1 MPRFTDIFINR
12 PVLALVLSAV
22 MLLLGLQS
30 VSELSLRE
38 YPEVEKSVI
47 YVRAAYPGASAETVQ
62 GFVTTPLQRRIAA
75 AKGVEYVTSQ
85 SDPGVAEINVW
96 VRLGENS
103 TEVMSEVIT
112 RVNEA
117 RFELPRDVEDPVV
130 TNRTGG
136 DAMMYLAL
144 LSDQM
149 SVQQIADYAVRSIQP
164 VLSTVDGVGEARML
178 GSGMFAMRIWL
189 NPARMAAF
197 NVTATDVNAAIR
209 RDNYI
214 SAAGTTRGEL
224 VRASVDA
231 ETDVQDPESFANI
244 VVRQEGD
251 KRVRLG
257 DVANIELASETYESA
272 VYSSGKETVF
282 IAITETPGAN
292 PLEVANNVKAK
303 IEELDAQLPAD
314 LTIFL
319 DSDASI
325 YIGEALNE
333 VVQTLIEASII
344 VVLVIL
350 FFLGSLRVVL
360 IPIVAIPLSLTTVLF
375 LIWVMGFSINLL
387 TLLAMVIAIGLVV
400 DDAIVVVE
408 NVHRHIE
415 EGTAPK
421 AAALI
426 GARQVALPV
435 IAMTL
440 TLVAVYLPIGFLGGL
455 TGVLFSEFALTL
467 AGAVLVSGIVALIL
481 SPMMCAYILK
491 NHSEQGRV
499 ADWLD
504 ARFAQ
509 LHHGYERWLAHCLD
523 NRGAVML
530 FAVVIFLS
538 LPVFYQLAQ
547 KELAPEEDSGNIFAV
562 ATPPDYGSLEYTTYF
577 LDEMVAAWRTI
588 PEVSHSW
595 QVNEPTSV
603 FGGIELKP
611 WDERERT
618 LEEIRQEVQA
628 KYNKI
633 SGLEIFTF
641 AGGGLPGAASG
652 LPVQFVI
659 SANVGYRELDRVAE
673 EVLNKAR
680 QSGLFAFVNKDLRF
694 SRPEIG
700 VGIDRELASRLGIS
714 MAQIGETLQV
724 MLGEAETNR
733 FSLEGRSYKV
743 IPQADR
749 GFRLT
754 KEWLERYYL
763 RTADG
768 QLVPLS
774 TVINL
779 SQTVEPST
787 LKQFQQLNSVT
798 VQGLVLPP
806 NTLGDGLDF
815 LQQALLEIAPTG
827 YRVGFLGES
836 RRFVQETQGFLL
848 LFATSL
854 IFIYLVLSAQFNSFR
869 DPFIVLISV
878 PLSIF
883 GALVPLALGLA
894 TLNIYTQVGLLTLI
908 GLISKHGILIVDFA
922 NTAEGQGLDRRTAV
936 LQAAGMRL
944 RPILMT
950 TFATVLGVLPL
961 LIAFGAGAN
970 SRFAIGLMIAAGM
983 LIGTLFTLF
992 VLPAFYLVL
1001 GRDPKPEPDT
1011 EDNFAPKTHPT
1022 LDSAGSDTRA

>member
-1 MPRFTDIFINR
+1 MVSFTDIFIQR
-12 PVLALVLSAV
+12 PVLALVVSAV
-22 MLLLGLQS
+22 LLLLGLQAAS
-30 VSELSLRE
+30 QLSLRE

-75 AKGVEYVTSQ
+75 AKGVEYVTSE
-85 SDPGVAEINVW
+85 SNPGVAEIEVW

-144 LSDQM
+144 LSEQM
-149 SVQQIADYAVRSIQP
+149 SVQQLADYATRSIQP
-164 VLSTVDGVGEARML
+164 VLSTVDGVGEARIL

-189 NPARMAAF
+189 NPAKMAAF
-197 NVTATDVNAAIR
+197 NVTATDVNDAIQ
-209 RDNYI
+209 RDNYV

-231 ETDVQDPESFANI
+231 ETDVQDPQKFAEI

-251 KRVRLG
+251 RRVRLG
-257 DVANIELASETYESA
+257 DVATVELASETYESA

-282 IAITETPGAN
+282 IAISEAPGAN
-292 PLEVANNVKAK
+292 PLQMANNVKEK
-303 IEELDAQLPAD
+303 IKTLEAQLPAD
-314 LTIFL
+314 MSIFL
-319 DSDASI
+319 DSDLSI
-325 YIGEALNE
+325 YIGEALQE
-333 VVQTLIEASII
+333 VVQTLVEASII

-350 FFLGSLRVVL
+350 IFLGSMRVVA
-360 IPIVAIPLSLTTVLF
+360 IPIVAIPLSLVTVLF

-415 EGTAPK
+415 EGKTPMQ
-421 AAALI
+421 AAFV

-440 TLVAVYLPIGFLGGL
+440 TLVAVYIPIGFLGGL

-467 AGAVLVSGIVALIL
+467 AGAVVVSGVVALVL
-481 SPMMCAYILK
+481 SPMMCAHLLK
-491 NHSEQGRV
+491 DHDHQGRI

-504 ARFAQ
+504 LQFGKLLQRYQ
-509 LHHGYERWLAHCLD
+509 DLLTHCLD

-530 FAVVIFLS
+530 FAGVIFLS

-577 LDEMVAAWRTI
+577 LDEMVEAWRTV
-588 PEVSHSW
+588 PEVTHSW
-595 QVNEPTSV
+595 QVNEPASV

-611 WDERERT
+611 WSERERT
-618 LEEIRQEVQA
+618 LEEVRQEIQG
-628 KYNKI
+628 KYNQI

-641 AGGGLPGAASG
+641 AAGGLPGASSG

-659 SANVGYRELDRVAE
+659 SANVDYAELDRVAE
-673 EVLNKAR
+673 EVLNRAR

-694 SRPEIG
+694 SRPEVS
-700 VGIDRELASRLGIS
+700 VGIDRQLAARLGIS
-714 MAQIGETLQV
+714 MEDIGETLQV

-733 FSLEGRSYKV
+733 FSVEGRSYKV

-763 RTADG
+763 RTSEG
-768 QLVPLS
+768 SLVPLS
-774 TVINL
+774 TVIRL
-779 SQTVEPST
+779 KQTVKPNT
-787 LKQFQQLNSVT
+787 LKQYQQLNSVT
-798 VQGLVLPP
+798 VQGLMLPP
-806 NTLGDGLDF
+806 NTLGDGL
-815 LQQALLEIAPTG
+815 AYLEQTLGEVAPSG
-827 YRVGFLGES
+827 YRVGHEGES
-836 RRFVQETQGFLL
+836 RRFMQESQGFLL

-883 GALVPLALGLA
+883 GAVVPLALGFA

-922 NTAEGQGLDRRTAV
+922 NNLIAEGVNRRQAV
-936 LQAAGMRL
+936 LQAAGLRL

-950 TFATVLGVLPL
+950 TFATVLGVVPL

-983 LIGTLFTLF
+983 LVGTLFTLF
-992 VLPAFYLVL
+992 VLPTFYLVL
-1001 GRDPKPEPDT
+1001 GRRQESDQTVRVP
-1011 EDNFAPKTHPT
+1011 H
-1022 LDSAGSDTRA
+1022 LDSTV

>member
-1 MPRFTDIFINR
+1 MTRFTDIFIHR
-12 PVLALVLSAV
+12 PVLALVVSAV
-22 MLLLGLQS
+22 MLLLGLQAGS
-30 VSELSLRE
+30 QLTLRE

-47 YVRAAYPGASAETVQ
+47 YVRAVYPGASAETVQ

-85 SDPGVAEINVW
+85 SDPGVAEIEAW
-96 VRLGENS
+96 VKLGENS
-103 TEVMSEVIT
+103 TDVLGEVIT

-144 LSDQM
+144 LSDEM
-149 SVQQIADYAVRSIQP
+149 SVQQIADYAMRSIQP

-189 NPARMAAF
+189 NPTRMAAF
-197 NVTATDVNAAIR
+197 GVTATDVTAAVR
-209 RDNYI
+209 RDNFI

-231 ETDVQDPESFANI
+231 ETDLQDPERFGAI
-244 VVRQEGD
+244 VVRQDGD
-251 KRVRLG
+251 QRVRLA
-257 DVANIELASETYESA
+257 DVATIELASETYESA
-272 VYSSGKETVF
+272 VYSSGRETVF
-282 IAITETPGAN
+282 IAITEAPGAN
-292 PLEVANNVKAK
+292 PLQTAAGVKEK
-303 IEELDAQLPAD
+303 VDELNAQLPAD
-314 LTIFL
+314 MTIFL

-325 YIGEALNE
+325 YIGEALRE

-350 FFLGSLRVVL
+350 LFLGSLRVVA
-360 IPIVAIPLSLTTVLF
+360 IPIIAIPLSLTSVLL
-375 LIWVMGFSINLL
+375 LIWLMGFSINLL

-415 EGTAPK
+415 EGEPPLQ
-421 AAALI
+421 AALV
-426 GARQVALPV
+426 GARQVAFPV
-435 IAMTL
+435 VAMTL

-467 AGAVLVSGIVALIL
+467 AGAVVISGIVALVL
-481 SPMMCAYILK
+481 SPMMCAYLLK
-491 NHSEQGRV
+491 DHDHQGAV

-504 ARFAQ
+504 ARFEQ
-509 LHHGYERWLAHCLD
+509 LHRRYQTLLERCLG
-523 NRGAVML
+523 NRGAVAL
-530 FAVVIFLS
+530 FGAVIFLS
-538 LPVFYQLAQ
+538 LPVLYQLTQ

-577 LDEMVAAWRTI
+577 LDQMVDAWRTV

-595 QVNEPTSV
+595 QVNQPTSV
-603 FGGIELKP
+603 FGGLELVP
-611 WDERERT
+611 WRERERT
-618 LEEIRQEVQA
+618 LEEIRQEVQS
-628 KYNKI
+628 KYDRI
-633 SGLEIFTF
+633 SGLEVFTF
-641 AGGGLPGAASG
+641 AGGGLPGASSG

-659 SANVGYRELDRVAE
+659 SANVSYRELDRVAE
-673 EVLNKAR
+673 EVLSKAR
-680 QSGLFAFVNKDLRF
+680 QSGVFAFANKDLRF
-694 SRPEIG
+694 SRPEVG
-700 VGIDRELASRLGIS
+700 VSIDRELAARLGIS
-714 MAQIGETLQV
+714 MQDIGETLQV

-733 FSLEGRSYKV
+733 FSIEGRSYKV

-763 RTADG
+763 RTRSGA
-768 QLVPLS
+768 LVPLS

-779 SQTVEPST
+779 KQTVQPNT
-787 LKQFQQLNSVT
+787 LRQFQQLNSVT

-806 NTLGDGLDF
+806 NSLGDALAF
-815 LQQALLEIAPTG
+815 LEQTLTEVAPSG
-827 YRVGFLGES
+827 YRAGYQGES
-836 RRFVQETQGFLL
+836 RRFMQESQGFLV

-854 IFIYLVLSAQFNSFR
+854 VFIYLVLSAQFNSFR
-869 DPFIVLISV
+869 DPFIVLVSV

-883 GALVPLALGLA
+883 GALVPLALGFA

-922 NTAEGQGLDRRTAV
+922 NHRLSEGLDRRAAV
-936 LQAAGMRL
+936 LEAAALRL

-950 TFATVLGVLPL
+950 TFATVLGVVPL

-970 SRFAIGLMIAAGM
+970 ARFAIGLMIAAGM
-983 LIGTLFTLF
+983 LVGTLFTLF
-992 VLPAFYLVL
+992 VLPTLYVLV
-1001 GRDPKPEPDT
+1001 GRSKAPVTAAAPRPDPV
-1011 EDNFAPKTHPT
+1011 
-1022 LDSAGSDTRA
+1022 